1 MNILFISPIFSG
13 GIGGHASMLAD
24 QLSNYGYEVKKMQAP
39 HIPIKNLKNPSFA
52 LFSTIKGIIS
62 REKFD
67 IVHAFNIPSGY
78 AMKYVKGAKK
88 VLSVHGIFSD
98 QISSLHSNSVS
109 FLAKIAESQV
119 LRWPD
124 KLTTDS
130 KATQKL
136 YKEKFNL
143 DFEYLPSPLDTQ
155 KFTDMSGISK
165 IENQV
170 AYVGR
175 DSHEKGIDVL
185 KQAESKINGH
195 VVYCTNRPWHDAMQ
209 VIKSSQVVVVP
220 SRMESLPTIVKEA
233 FYLNVPVVA
242 TNVGGIPELI
252 KNNETGLLVPS
263 ENIDELANAV
273 NQLLNDHKKAK
284 RLADNGNQF
293 VKNNMT
299 WDIILPKYIQFYEDL
314 LAAY

>member
-52 LFSTIKGIIS
+52 LFSSLSSLVS
-62 REKFD
+62 RESFD
-67 IVHAFNIPSGY
+67 IVHGFNIPSAY
-78 AMKYVKGAKK
+78 SMKYAKAKKK
-88 VLSVHGIFSD
+88 VLSVHGIFSE
-98 QISSLHSNSVS
+98 QVNSLHSKYTSS
-109 FLAKIAESQV
+109 IAKIAESQV

-175 DSHEKGIDVL
+175 DSHEKGIDIL
-185 KQAESKINGH
+185 KKAELQINGD
-195 VVYCTNRPWHDAMQ
+195 VVYCIDRSWEDAMR
-209 VIKSSQVVVVP
+209 VIKSSSVVVVP
-220 SRMESLPTIVKEA
+220 SRMESLPTVIKEA

-242 TNVGGIPELI
+242 TNVGGIPELVVD
-252 KNNETGLLVPS
+252 NETGLLVPS
-263 ENIDELANAV
+263 ENPEKIAYSVNEL
-273 NQLLNDHKKAK
+273 LSDTEKAK
-284 RLADNGNQF
+284 KLSRNGNDF
-293 VKNNMT
+293 VKKNMT
-299 WDIILPKYIQFYEDL
+299 WDVIFPKYIQFYKNL
-314 LAAY
+314 L

>member
-88 VLSVHGIFSD
+88 VLSVHGVFSE
-98 QISSLHSNSVS
+98 QVNSLHSKYTSS
-109 FLAKIAESQV
+109 IAKIAESQV

-136 YKEKFNL
+136 YKKNL
-143 DFEYLPSPLDTQ
+143 IL
-155 KFTDMSGISK
+155 I
-165 IENQV
+165 
-170 AYVGR
+170 
-175 DSHEKGIDVL
+175 
-185 KQAESKINGH
+185 
-195 VVYCTNRPWHDAMQ
+195 
-209 VIKSSQVVVVP
+209 
-220 SRMESLPTIVKEA
+220 
-233 FYLNVPVVA
+233 LN
-242 TNVGGIPELI
+242 IC
-252 KNNETGLLVPS
+252 LL
-263 ENIDELANAV
+263 L
-273 NQLLNDHKKAK
+273 
-284 RLADNGNQF
+284 
-293 VKNNMT
+293 
-299 WDIILPKYIQFYEDL
+299 
-314 LAAY
+314 

>member
-52 LFSTIKGIIS
+52 LFSS
-62 REKFD
+62 LSSLVNRESFD
-67 IVHAFNIPSGY
+67 IVHGFNIPSAY
-78 AMKYVKGAKK
+78 SMKYAKAKKK
-88 VLSVHGIFSD
+88 VLSVHGVFSE
-98 QISSLHSNSVS
+98 QVNSLHSKYTSS
-109 FLAKIAESQV
+109 IAKIAESQV

-175 DSHEKGIDVL
+175 DSHEKGIDIL
-185 KQAESKINGH
+185 KKAELQINGD
-195 VVYCTNRPWHDAMQ
+195 VVYCIDRSWEDAMR
-209 VIKSSQVVVVP
+209 VIKSSSVVVVP
-220 SRMESLPTIVKEA
+220 SRMESLPTVIKEA

-242 TNVGGIPELI
+242 TNVGGIPELVVD
-252 KNNETGLLVPS
+252 NETGLLVPS
-263 ENIDELANAV
+263 ENPEKIAYSVNEL
-273 NQLLNDHKKAK
+273 LSDTEKAK
-284 RLADNGNQF
+284 KLSRNGNDF
-293 VKNNMT
+293 VKKNMT
-299 WDIILPKYIQFYEDL
+299 WDVIFPKYIQFYKNL
-314 LAAY
+314 L